1 MSMEEKSSRLKS
13 TMGYLRKESGETV
26 QKHNFMVL
34 TEEETENLKIPEHQI
49 FLVMKYCLALL
60 EQGGLS
66 ERDKENVKK
75 MYDIA
80 TGNKILVKMLTVK
93 KNLQ

>member
-1 MSMEEKSSRLKS
+1 MSMEEKNKS
-13 TMGYLRKESGETV
+13 VKATMGYLRKENGEMV

-34 TEEETENLKIPEHQI
+34 TEEEAENLKIPEHQI

-80 TGNKILVKMLTVK
+80 TGGKILVKMLTVK

>member
-1 MSMEEKSSRLKS
+1 MEEKSSRLKS

>member
-1 MSMEEKSSRLKS
+1 MEEKNNRLKS
-13 TMGYLRKESGETV
+13 TMGYLRKESGEMV

-34 TEEETENLKIPEHQI
+34 TEEETENLRIPEHQI

-80 TGNKILVKMLTVK
+80 TGNKILVKMLTAK